1 MFVPHRTSQDQ
12 QTYLSCSDHSVIL
25 ISMTMQGPPYQ
36 QQGMGSYSAL
46 VGRLEQLLVQ
56 PPSLEVGSCG
66 DGMGMHLHI
75 T

>member
-1 MFVPHRTSQDQ
+1 
-12 QTYLSCSDHSVIL
+12 
-25 ISMTMQGPPYQ
+25 MTMQGPPYQ